1 MRICAVLCPKVALA
15 DMSKPVYRHMLEQRW
30 REEGA
35 LDLLV
40 RISALVLPFRS

>member
-1 MRICAVLCPKVALA
+1 
-15 DMSKPVYRHMLEQRW
+15 MSKTVYRHLLEQRW

-40 RISALVLPFRS
+40 RSDFTGFVPDGLHASRWSAYGR